1 MIKKCLLMFLYL
13 GGALQGTFAHINNN
27 FRIDNTYHKPTIIL
41 RVIALFLKDM
51 STLRH
56 FESDFLN

>member
-1 MIKKCLLMFLYL
+1 MTKNCFLMFLYL

-27 FRIDNTYHKPTIIL
+27 SRIDNTYHKYTNTF
-41 RVIALFLKDM
+41 RVITLIYKNM

-56 FESDFLN
+56 FESDFLK

>member
-1 MIKKCLLMFLYL
+1 MFLYL

-27 FRIDNTYHKPTIIL
+27 SYHKYTITF
-41 RVIALFLKDM
+41 RVITLIFKDL

-56 FESDFLN
+56 FESDFLK